1 MAPADLYSNLV
12 LQLAPRAFWKMDD
25 LSGLPQDSSG
35 NGNHMTTMTGTQYR
49 QPGPYGG
56 MWAILFNAGQKAQ
69 RANVSTQLNNITWE
83 AWVNVVSISSGGD
96 EIFRN
101 SGSGWGV
108 LLNTNLKI
116 QAEAPGVG
124 TANQSDTAIVAA
136 TWYHLG
142 VVREAGTWK
151 YYRNGA
157 IETANAG
164 TLVPVATPNNTAIN
178 PGDFTKMYHSM
189 VAVYDS
195 ALPES
200 TFLAHYQAMVNVPG
214 LNLRPRP
221 VPGRGA
227 A

>member
-1 MAPADLYSNLV
+1 
-12 LQLAPRAFWKMDD
+12 MDD
-25 LSGLPQDSSG
+25 FSGNPQDSSG
-35 NGNHMTTMTGTQYR
+35 NGNHMTTMTATQYR

-69 RANVSTQLNNITWE
+69 RLQVSTQLDNVTWE
-83 AWVNVVSISSGGD
+83 AWVNVVSITSGGD

-124 TANQSDTAIVAA
+124 TASQANTALVAS

-142 VVREAGTWK
+142 VVREAGIWK

-157 IETANAG
+157 FETNAG
-164 TLVPVATPNNTAIN
+164 ALVPVATPNNTAIN
-178 PGDFTKMYHSM
+178 PGDFTKMYHSN
-189 VAVYDS
+189 VAIYDS

-200 TFLAHYQAMVNVPG
+200 TFLAHYQAMVGVPSLG
-214 LNLRPRP
+214 PHALG
-221 VPGRGA
+221 GRGA
-227 A
+227 V